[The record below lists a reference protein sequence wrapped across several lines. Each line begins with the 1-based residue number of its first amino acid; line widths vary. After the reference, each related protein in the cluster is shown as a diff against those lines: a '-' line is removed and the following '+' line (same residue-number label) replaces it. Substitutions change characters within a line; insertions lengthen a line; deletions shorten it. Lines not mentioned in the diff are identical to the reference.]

1 MRISTSLVEFEEMPG
16 IQTFFELDSSDSKP
30 TSLFIVLEDRLL
42 ACVEIIRGTVDE
54 GIDLELEKSIE
65 AEVNPFG
72 GFISRLHEDYPDD
85 ISTKFTF
92 NGKEINQY
100 HIFKFGEVSL
110 TAHLTI
116 LSDWMDEDLVKI
128 HKFLSAVELR
138 EKQFVSNQVGEILQ
152 HKNFSEFVGY
162 KVGLRSYLGSH
173 LAVIQ

>member
-1 MRISTSLVEFEEMPG
+1 MMISTSLVEFEETTG

-42 ACVEIIRGTVDE
+42 ASVEIIRGTLDE

-92 NGKEINQY
+92 SGKEINQY

-116 LSDWMDEDLVKI
+116 LGDWMDEDLVKI
-128 HKFLSAVELR
+128 HKFLDSVELR
-138 EKQFVSNQVGEILQ
+138 EDQFVNNLIGEILQ
-152 HKNFSEFVGY
+152 HEEFSESIGY
-162 KVGLRSYLGSH
+162 KVGLRSYLGSY
-173 LAVIQ
+173 LVVIE

>member
-16 IQTFFELDSSDSKP
+16 FQAFFELDSPDSTP
-30 TSLFIVLEDRLL
+30 SSLFVVLEDRLL
-42 ACVEIIRGTVDE
+42 AYIEIIRGTLDE
-54 GIDLELEKSIE
+54 GIDLKLEKSIE

-100 HIFKFGEVSL
+100 HIFRFGEVSL
-110 TAHLTI
+110 TVHLTI
-116 LSDWMDEDLVKI
+116 LGDWMDNDLLKI
-128 HKFLSAVELR
+128 HKFLNTFELR
-138 EKQFVSNQVGEILQ
+138 ENQFMNNQIGEILE
-152 HKNFSEFVGY
+152 HENFSEYIGY

-173 LAVIQ
+173 MAVIE

>member
-1 MRISTSLVEFEEMPG
+1 VRISTSLVEFEEMPG

>member
-1 MRISTSLVEFEEMPG
+1 MRISTNLIEFEEMPG
-16 IQTFFELDSSDSKP
+16 FQAFFELDSPDSKP
-30 TSLFIVLEDRLL
+30 TSLFVVLEDRLL
-42 ACVEIIRGTVDE
+42 ACIEIIRGTLDE

-100 HIFKFGEVSL
+100 HISKFGEVSL

-116 LSDWMDEDLVKI
+116 LGDWIDEDLVKI
-128 HKFLSAVELR
+128 HKFLNSFELR
-138 EKQFVSNQVGEILQ
+138 ESQFVNNQIGEILE
-152 HKNFSEFVGY
+152 HEDFSEYIGY
-162 KVGLRSYLGSH
+162 KVGLRSYLGGH
-173 LAVIQ
+173 MVVIE

>member
-1 MRISTSLVEFEEMPG
+1 VIISTSLVEFDEMPG

-128 HKFLSAVELR
+128 RKFLSAVELR

-152 HKNFSEFVGY
+152 HENFSEYIGY
-162 KVGLRSYLGSH
+162 KVGLRSYLGGH
-173 LAVIQ
+173 MAVIE

>member
-1 MRISTSLVEFEEMPG
+1 VMISTSLVEFEETTG

-30 TSLFIVLEDRLL
+30 TTLFIVLEDRLL
-42 ACVEIIRGTVDE
+42 ACVEIVRGTLDE

-128 HKFLSAVELR
+128 HNFLSAVELR

-152 HKNFSEFVGY
+152 HENFSEFVGY

>member
-1 MRISTSLVEFEEMPG
+1 VIISTSLVEFEETPG
-16 IQTFFELDSSDSKP
+16 IQTFFELDSPDSKP
-30 TSLFIVLEDRLL
+30 TSLFVVLEDRLL
-42 ACVEIIRGTVDE
+42 SCVEIIRGTVDE

-92 NGKEINQY
+92 DGKEINQY

-116 LSDWMDEDLVKI
+116 LGDWIDDDLVKI
-128 HKFLSAVELR
+128 HKFLNSVELR
-138 EKQFVSNQVGEILQ
+138 ESQFMNNQIGETLEYEY
-152 HKNFSEFVGY
+152 FSQYIGC

-173 LAVIQ
+173 MAVIQ